1 MHQLQESTDTFERF
15 WQSTGCEAIIF
26 DMDGT
31 LVDNMAFH
39 RQTWLE
45 WARREGLNK
54 NEDEILANT
63 HGIILEIVQRLFPH
77 IDDETELRA
86 LGERKEALYREIY
99 KPHLK
104 LLPGLSAWLGW
115 LRENEIALA
124 VATAGDRTNLA
135 FTLDG
140 LFIRDYFAATI
151 TSEDVRHGKPHPEV
165 FLLAAQS
172 LNIAPEKCLIFEDSP
187 VGAEAARRAGMKCI
201 VVNADAPR
209 ETFGDT
215 SHVLRFIEDYN
226 GF

>member
-1 MHQLQESTDTFERF
+1 MNQLEETTETFERF
-15 WQSTGCEAIIF
+15 WQSTNCEAVIF

-31 LVDNMAFH
+31 LVDNMDFH

-54 NEDEILANT
+54 SEDEILANT

-77 IDDETELRA
+77 VQNEAELRA

-104 LLPGLSAWLGW
+104 LLPGLAAWLNW
-115 LRENEIALA
+115 LRDKDIPLA

-140 LFIRDYFAATI
+140 LSIRDYFRATI
-151 TSEDVRHGKPHPEV
+151 TSENVTHGKPHPEV
-165 FLLAAQS
+165 FLLAAQA
-172 LNIAPEKCLIFEDSP
+172 LNSAPEKCLIFEDSP

-209 ETFGDT
+209 EKFDDT
-215 SHVLRFIEDYN
+215 SHVLRFVEDYKE
-226 GF
+226 F